1 MWNVMMKRRH
11 KIKAMKFMLM
21 FQRKLTYSK
30 SQDLTSRILRK
41 QLK

>member
-1 MWNVMMKRRH
+1 MMKRK

-30 SQDLTSRILRK
+30 SQDLTSRISRK